1 MSEHYELIRTSPE
14 YRNFLMME
22 EMLAEMQPSIAQNPV
37 SDKESIKEG
46 KVEVIYRFIQVPY
59 KKKRTY
65 KDYTY

>member
-1 MSEHYELIRTSPE
+1 MSEHYELIRKSPE

-46 KVEVIYRFIQVPY
+46 TIKVIYRFIQVPY
-59 KKKRTY
+59 QKKRTY
-65 KDYTY
+65 KTYTY